1 MQVFH
6 LSMIQAV
13 YIISKAG
20 LPIVVVDKGDE
31 NNSSFADQALFS
43 GTMTA
48 IQSAMENIAVGVPK
62 FVETKKFEVFLELS
76 DNFALALLR
85 RATKEVERKI
95 MHEITAEILK
105 EISVNYL
112 HFLITIYYQKSRSK
126 R

>member
-1 MQVFH
+1 
-6 LSMIQAV
+6 MIQAV